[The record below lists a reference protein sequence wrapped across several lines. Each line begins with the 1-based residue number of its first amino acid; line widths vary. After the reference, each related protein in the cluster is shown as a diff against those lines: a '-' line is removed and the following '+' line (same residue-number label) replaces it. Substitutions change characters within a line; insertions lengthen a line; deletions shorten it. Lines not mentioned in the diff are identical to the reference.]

1 VLRSEV
7 GDALLRRVRRR
18 EFDVVF
24 IATPCA
30 SYSVA
35 HRPQPAALG
44 LDKAQFG
51 GKSFR
56 IGGATDLAAAFGVVK
71 AERLIKQRGRW
82 SSSVQRLYERAL
94 AEEHLSASAAI
105 GEAEGRE
112 LEALCHGWVQRATF
126 R

>member
-1 VLRSEV
+1 M
-7 GDALLRRVRRR
+7 A
-18 EFDVVF
+18 
-24 IATPCA
+24 
-30 SYSVA
+30 
-35 HRPQPAALG
+35 AALG

>member
-1 VLRSEV
+1 MMTMMMITMMMTMMMVTMTACVHGSGSIDEEEM
-7 GDALLRRVRRR
+7 A
-18 EFDVVF
+18 
-24 IATPCA
+24 
-30 SYSVA
+30 
-35 HRPQPAALG
+35 AALG

>member
-1 VLRSEV
+1 MT
-7 GDALLRRVRRR
+7 ALFTRAARRGQTC
-18 EFDVVF
+18 DVWRTSDTNKL
-24 IATPCA
+24 AQEMA
-30 SYSVA
+30 D
-35 HRPQPAALG
+35 ALG

-56 IGGATDLAAAFGVVK
+56 IGGATDFGVVK

-105 GEAEGRE
+105 GEAE
-112 LEALCHGWVQRATF
+112 
-126 R
+126 